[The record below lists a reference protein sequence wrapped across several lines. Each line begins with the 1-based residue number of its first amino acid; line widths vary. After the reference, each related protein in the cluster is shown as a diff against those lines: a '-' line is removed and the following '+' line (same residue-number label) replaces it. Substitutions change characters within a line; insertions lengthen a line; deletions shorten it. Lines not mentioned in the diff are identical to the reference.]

1 MYKYFLKLNL
11 YNYIKFDGNM
21 NMYYMNITKHQYHP
35 PDTTVPVISIVL
47 VSSITTT
54 YHPKLQYG

>member
-1 MYKYFLKLNL
+1 
-11 YNYIKFDGNM
+11 M

-47 VSSITTT
+47 VSSISTT